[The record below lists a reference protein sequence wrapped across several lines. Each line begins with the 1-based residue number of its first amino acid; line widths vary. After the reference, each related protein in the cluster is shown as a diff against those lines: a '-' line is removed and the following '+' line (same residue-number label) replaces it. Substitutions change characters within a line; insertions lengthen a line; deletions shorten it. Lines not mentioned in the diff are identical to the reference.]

1 MIVILDCRMGN
12 PGSVRSMCNRLGIP
26 SMLSRDP
33 AVIADARKLILPGVG
48 HFSRCVEQIDA
59 LGLRGLL
66 ARKVIEERT
75 PILGICMGMQVM
87 TQGSEEGPGE
97 GLGWI
102 PGFTR
107 RIRVDAEP
115 SGRTPKVPH
124 IGWAYVDRAKAHP
137 LVEGLPEDPRYYF
150 VHTYAVECADAAD
163 VLLRSH
169 YGGHAFVSAF
179 ARGNVAGVQFHV
191 EKSHLYGMR
200 MLSSFAAWEG
210 GA

>member
-1 MIVILDCRMGN
+1 MGN

-33 AVIADARKLILPGVG
+33 ALIADARKLILPGVG
-48 HFSRCVEQIDA
+48 HFSRCIEQVDA
-59 LGLRGLL
+59 LGLRALL
-66 ARKVIEERT
+66 ARKVLEERT

-87 TQGSEEGPGE
+87 TQGSDEGPGE

-107 RIRVDAEP
+107 RISVDAGP
-115 SGRTPKVPH
+115 SGRMPKVPH
-124 IGWAYVDRAKAHP
+124 IGWAYVEPARRHP
-137 LVEGLPEDPRYYF
+137 LVEDLPDDPRYYF
-150 VHTYAVECADAAD
+150 VHSYAVECADPAD

-179 ARGNVAGVQFHV
+179 ARGNIAGVQFHV
-191 EKSHLYGMR
+191 EKSHVFGMR
-200 MLSSFAAWEG
+200 MLANFAAWDG
-210 GA
+210 SA